1 MNGERLKGVFPR
13 TAVLAAALATATA
26 ALVYAAA
33 PPILTGP
40 LDGRRVFPPNNWWNL
55 DIGQAPLDPNSA
67 GYINFISGRT
77 PSNPTAT
84 RSVHDDFGP
93 SPYGIP
99 YVVVAGDQPLVRPT
113 WTAYGDESD
122 EGAAGRPLG
131 YPIPAEAKTQPNYI
145 EGAIPG
151 GGPDG
156 DRHLLIIDRDNWLLY
171 ETGGT
176 NWNAAAGRWEAD
188 GGAIFDLNR
197 NDRRPD
203 TWTSA
208 DASGLAIFPGLVRYD
223 EAYGTAEIT
232 HAFRVTV
239 RATNGYVWPASHR
252 AGSTTGALP
261 MGARLRM
268 KASKNL
274 SGYRPEMQRIF
285 RAMQRY
291 GLIVTD
297 NGSDMYVTGTMDSRW
312 DNGVLNPAFHS
323 LTADDFEVVQL
334 GWRGTPPTA
343 PTNLRII
350 R

>member
-1 MNGERLKGVFPR
+1 MNGEDDGRMSAR
-13 TAVLAAALATATA
+13 TAVLSAALTAATA

-33 PPILTGP
+33 PPVLTGS

-55 DIGQAPLDPNSA
+55 DISQAPLDPGSA
-67 GYINFISGRT
+67 AFISFVSGRT
-77 PSNPTAT
+77 ASNPTAT
-84 RSVHDDFGP
+84 RRVHDDFGP

-99 YVVVAGDQPLVRPT
+99 YVVVSGDQPLVRPT

-122 EGAAGRPLG
+122 EGAPGRPPG
-131 YPIPAEAKTQPNYI
+131 YPIPAEAKTQANYI
-145 EGAIPG
+145 EGGVPG
-151 GGPDG
+151 GGLDG
-156 DRHLLIIDRDNWLLY
+156 DRHVLIIDRDNWLLY
-171 ETGGT
+171 ETAAT
-176 NWNAAAGRWEAD
+176 YWNAAANRWEANC
-188 GGAIFDLNR
+188 GAIFDLNR

-208 DASGLAIFPGLVRYD
+208 DAAGLAIFPGLVRYD
-223 EAYGTAEIT
+223 EVYGTAEIT

-252 AGSTTGALP
+252 AGSTAGALP
-261 MGARLRM
+261 MGARLRL

-274 SGYRPEMQRIF
+274 SGYPPEMQRIF

-291 GLIVTD
+291 GLIVAD

-312 DNGVLNPAFHS
+312 DNNVLNTAFHS
-323 LTADDFEVVQL
+323 LIADDFEVVRL
-334 GWRGTPPTA
+334 GWQGSAPSA